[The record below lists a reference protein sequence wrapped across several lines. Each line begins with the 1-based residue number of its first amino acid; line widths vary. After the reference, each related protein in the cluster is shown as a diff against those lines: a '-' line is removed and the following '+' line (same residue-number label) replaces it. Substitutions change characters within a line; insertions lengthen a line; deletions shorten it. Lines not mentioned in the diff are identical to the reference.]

1 MLWESAQRRTTA
13 GTCWAG
19 LAAIRGQQ
27 PAIHCSPPLQ
37 CLLPACSFG
46 ADCHSQKCCLSNG
59 STCLPQDNS
68 TFIPDNFA
76 ALPGVGLI
84 VSKLCCSGVCDLT
97 TKACTDVSMSVGV
110 AGALQT
116 SPRLGSPSRSC
127 APPPPL
133 PFCRSASS
141 TGTAAPP
148 TAIVA
153 ACLVTSRRA
162 TTVRAATL
170 RAIRA
175 WLERTLRAAPT
186 AARVGSAPS
195 KLTSP
200 RPGRL
205 LGAAVCRTRS
215 APAWRASLA
224 LFDVSRIFPILTCIR
239 WPDCNISC
247 KRCDSKGGGGG
258 GGGQRTAWRQRQ
270 RGSSVSSS
278 DRVPHDFP
286 IVLKRERALFLLETP
301 GIRAVS

>member
-46 ADCHSQKCCLSNG
+46 ADCQSQKCCLSNG

-116 SPRLGSPSRSC
+116 SPRLVRPPRSC
-127 APPPPL
+127 APPPPPPLL
-133 PFCRSASS
+133 PQCIVNGDRCTADSDCCSLFGDKQTCNNGACCYVKGNSCVAGEDSS
-141 TGTAAPP
+141 
-148 TAIVA
+148 
-153 ACLVTSRRA
+153 CCS
-162 TTVRAATL
+162 
-170 RAIRA
+170 
-175 WLERTLRAAPT
+175 
-186 AARVGSAPS
+186 
-195 KLTSP
+195 
-200 RPGRL
+200 
-205 LGAAVCRTRS
+205 
-215 APAWRASLA
+215 
-224 LFDVSRIFPILTCIR
+224 
-239 WPDCNISC
+239 NSC
-247 KRCDSKGGGGG
+247 QS
-258 GGGQRTAWRQRQ
+258 GQCA
-270 RGSSVSSS
+270 
-278 DRVPHDFP
+278 
-286 IVLKRERALFLLETP
+286 
-301 GIRAVS
+301 